1 MPMKLLDRFGYRI
14 VREVVAPEDCERIGN
29 EITALLSSDAEK
41 RIENRQGD
49 IVGGR
54 NLIEHESLWKPC
66 IHNIQIARMIRDY
79 VGPKACVVRVLYF
92 DKPPGQGWS
101 LSLHRDR
108 TIAVREHHDPPDPF
122 SKATRKA
129 GVAHVE
135 ATDELMSQML
145 TLRLHLDP
153 MRADNGPLFIVPRSH
168 LTTQNGGVE
177 PAAKEDIQTIYCR
190 AGDIFAMRP
199 LLSHGSHATDPAT
212 HLRRRVLHLEIAPRN
227 ALPAPYHWHAAK
239 LLS

>member
-1 MPMKLLDRFGYRI
+1 MKPLDRFGYRI
-14 VREVVAPEDCERIGN
+14 VREVIAPAECERIATGIA
-29 EITALLSSDAEK
+29 EALRRDAEK

-54 NLIEHESLWKPC
+54 NLIEHESLWKSWVR
-66 IHNIQIARMIRDY
+66 NIEIARMIRDH
-79 VGPKACVVRVLYF
+79 VGPKAYVVRVLYF

-108 TIAVREHHDPPDPF
+108 TIAVREHCDPPDPF
-122 SKATRKA
+122 SKPTCKA
-129 GVAHVE
+129 GVPHVE
-135 ATDELMSQML
+135 ATDELMSRIL

-168 LTTQNGGVE
+168 LITQNGGVE
-177 PAAKEDIQTIYCR
+177 PAAKENIQTIYCR
-190 AGDIFAMRP
+190 AGDVFAMRP
-199 LLSHGSHATDPAT
+199 LLSHGSHVADPAT
-212 HLRRRVLHLEIAPRN
+212 DLRRRVLHLEIAPHN
-227 ALPAPYHWHAAK
+227 VLPARYQWHAAK